1 MTFTV
6 TPLVSG
12 GYLVEGQDSKGV
24 DGTTVLHSQSWDYVQ
39 HLRTHEVAEAEF
51 NDTVE
56 AFFKPI
62 VDAADAFNA
71 KLAGPTNQWGTVT
84 IGETVEGKQA
94 RTLDLDE
101 AGIVLRILDE
111 TDGGS
116 LRWVS
121 AGGTDVLVA
130 VL

>member
-24 DGTTVLHSQSWDYVQ
+24 EGTTVLHSQSWDYVQ

-51 NDTVE
+51 DQMVDE
-56 AFFKPI
+56 FFKPLT
-62 VDAADAFNA
+62 DAAAAFNA
-71 KLAGPTNQWGTVT
+71 KLAGPTNEWGTVT
-84 IGETVEGKQA
+84 IGETVEGKTA
-94 RTLDLDE
+94 RSLDLDE

-111 TDGGS
+111 TDGSS

-121 AGGTDVLVA
+121 GDLVA

>member
-24 DGTTVLHSQSWDYVQ
+24 DGTTVLHSKSWDYVQ

-56 AFFKPI
+56 AFFKPLT
-62 VDAADAFNA
+62 DAAEAFNA
-71 KLAGPTNQWGTVT
+71 KLGGPTNEWGTVT
-84 IGETVEGKQA
+84 IGETVEGTTA
-94 RTLDLDE
+94 RTLELDE
-101 AGIVLRILDE
+101 AGIILRILDE
-111 TDGGS
+111 TDGSS
-116 LRWVS
+116 LRWVN
-121 AGGTDVLVA
+121 GDLVA

>member
-1 MTFTV
+1 MSFTV

-24 DGTTVLHSQSWDYVQ
+24 EGTTVLHSQSWDYVQ
-39 HLRTHEVAEAEF
+39 HLRTLEVAEAEF
-51 NDTVE
+51 DAMVSE
-56 AFFKPI
+56 FFKPLT
-62 VDAADAFNA
+62 DAADAFNA
-71 KLAGPTNQWGTVT
+71 KLAGPTNEWGTVT
-84 IGETVEGKQA
+84 IGQTVEGKQA

-111 TDGGS
+111 TDGSS

-121 AGGTDVLVA
+121 GDLVA

>member
-12 GYLVEGQDSKGV
+12 GYLVEGQDSKGI

-39 HLRTHEVAEAEF
+39 HLRTHEVAQAEF
-51 NDTVE
+51 DATVDE
-56 AFFKPI
+56 FFKPLT
-62 VDAADAFNA
+62 DAAEAFNA
-71 KLAGPTNQWGTVT
+71 KLGGPTNEWGTVT

-111 TDGGS
+111 TDGSS

-121 AGGTDVLVA
+121 GDLVA

>member
-39 HLRTHEVAEAEF
+39 HLRTHEVAQAEF
-51 NDTVE
+51 DATVE
-56 AFFKPI
+56 EFFAPLT
-62 VDAADAFNA
+62 DAASAFNA
-71 KLAGPTNQWGTVT
+71 KLAGPTNEWGTVT
-84 IGETVEGKQA
+84 IGETVEGKEA
-94 RTLDLDE
+94 RVLDLDE

-111 TDGGS
+111 TDGSS
-116 LRWVS
+116 LRWV
-121 AGGTDVLVA
+121 GGDLVA

>member
-24 DGTTVLHSQSWDYVQ
+24 EGTTVLHSNSWDYVQ

-51 NDTVE
+51 DAMVSE
-56 AFFKPI
+56 FFKPLT
-62 VDAADAFNA
+62 DAADAFNA
-71 KLAGPTNQWGTVT
+71 KLAGPSNEWGTVT
-84 IGETVEGKQA
+84 IGEDVEGKAA
-94 RTLDLDE
+94 RKLDLDE

-111 TDGGS
+111 TDGSS
-116 LRWVS
+116 LRWVN
-121 AGGTDVLVA
+121 GDLVA

>member
-39 HLRTHEVAEAEF
+39 HVRTHEVAQAEF
-51 NDTVE
+51 DAMVDQ
-56 AFFKPI
+56 FFKPLT
-62 VDAADAFNA
+62 DAAEAFNA
-71 KLAGPTNQWGTVT
+71 KLGGPTNEWGTVT
-84 IGETVEGKQA
+84 IGETVEGTTA
-94 RTLDLDE
+94 RTLELDE

-111 TDGGS
+111 TDGSS
-116 LRWVS
+116 LRWVN
-121 AGGTDVLVA
+121 GDLVA

>member
-24 DGTTVLHSQSWDYVQ
+24 EGTTVLHSQSWDYVQ

-51 NDTVE
+51 DEMVSE
-56 AFFKPI
+56 FFKPLT
-62 VDAADAFNA
+62 DAADAFNA
-71 KLAGPTNQWGTVT
+71 KLAGPSNTWGTVT
-84 IGETVEGKQA
+84 IGETIEGKTA

-111 TDGGS
+111 TDGSS
-116 LRWVS
+116 LRWV
-121 AGGTDVLVA
+121 GGDLVA

>member
-24 DGTTVLHSQSWDYVQ
+24 DGTTVLHSKSWDYVQ

-56 AFFKPI
+56 AFFKPLT
-62 VDAADAFNA
+62 DAAEAFNA
-71 KLAGPTNQWGTVT
+71 KHGGPTNEWGTVT
-84 IGETVEGKQA
+84 IGETVEGTTA
-94 RTLDLDE
+94 RTLELDE
-101 AGIVLRILDE
+101 AGIILRILDE
-111 TDGGS
+111 TDGSS
-116 LRWVS
+116 LRWVN
-121 AGGTDVLVA
+121 GDLVA

>member
-1 MTFTV
+1 MAFTV
-6 TPLVSG
+6 TALVSG
-12 GYLVEGQDSKGV
+12 GYLVEGTDSKGV
-24 DGTTVLHSQSWDYVQ
+24 DGTTVLHSQAWDYVN
-39 HLRTHEVAEAEF
+39 HVRTHEVAEAEF
-51 NDTVE
+51 DATVE
-56 AFFKPI
+56 AFFKPLT
-62 VDAADAFNA
+62 DAASEFNA
-71 KLAGPTNQWGTVT
+71 KLAGPTNEWGTVT

-111 TDGGS
+111 SDGSS

-121 AGGTDVLVA
+121 GSLVA

>member
-1 MTFTV
+1 MTFHV
-6 TPLVSG
+6 TALVSG

-24 DGTTVLHSQSWDYVQ
+24 EGTTVLHSQSWDYVQ

-51 NDTVE
+51 DQMVDE
-56 AFFKPI
+56 FFKPLT
-62 VDAADAFNA
+62 DAAAAFSA
-71 KLAGPTNQWGTVT
+71 KLAGPTNEWGTVT
-84 IGETVEGKQA
+84 IGQTVEGKQA

-111 TDGGS
+111 TDGSS

-121 AGGTDVLVA
+121 GDLVA